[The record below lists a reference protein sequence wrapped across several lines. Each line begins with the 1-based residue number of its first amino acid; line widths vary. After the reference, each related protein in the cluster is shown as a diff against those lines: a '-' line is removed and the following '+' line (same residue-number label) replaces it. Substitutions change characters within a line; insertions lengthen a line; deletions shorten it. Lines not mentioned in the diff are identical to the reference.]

1 MSEVDDILNKI
12 VAPEHPW
19 FDPEKATAIA
29 KQQLLAEVL
38 DMIGEESTHYQR
50 TCVFCGYS
58 WLGLHCVHD
67 GYQNPCSNCDRKPPV
82 IDYFECSCEST
93 TGDMIKAAK
102 ERFK

>member
-12 VAPEHPW
+12 VAPKHPW

-38 DMIGEESTHYQR
+38 DMIGEGEDLS
-50 TCVFCGYS
+50 VFGD
-58 WLGLHCVHD
+58 VKAITD
-67 GYQNPCSNCDRKPPV
+67 
-82 IDYFECSCEST
+82 IAIMEDYAHMKGRNHSKT
-93 TGDMIKAAK
+93 ALRKAAK